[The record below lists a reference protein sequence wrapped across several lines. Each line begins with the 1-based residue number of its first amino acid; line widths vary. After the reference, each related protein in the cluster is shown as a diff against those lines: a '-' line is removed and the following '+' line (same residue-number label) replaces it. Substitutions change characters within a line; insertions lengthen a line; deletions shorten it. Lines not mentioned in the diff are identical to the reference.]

1 MREKKKLAIIVIS
14 ISAFIVIATAL
25 TLFLVELFTTPS
37 LGLIEYKLDGYKYQ
51 IEITNSNIFGGDAC
65 FYIPSNGRE
74 INIPEEITVK
84 HGMFSEKYI
93 INEIYFDYDFYANGE
108 DLDPNCLKT
117 NIIVP
122 KTVSSI
128 RKKGFRKYTYAKFND
143 ENIDFFVSN
152 VGRISVASD
161 NPYFDSRE
169 DSNCIIET
177 KTDKIII
184 SGLKNTKIPSTVKE
198 IGSFAFWL
206 IDAKEITIPSNVK
219 KINSLAFM
227 ECSYL
232 KKITIE
238 EGVEEISSFA
248 FVGSSCFYAGYEAFD
263 TKIDELYIPSTI
275 KEISAN
281 SFALFDTPYMKI
293 YYNGSDF
300 KSLLKDYTGWSQ
312 RLIGFY
318 GPGYNSRY
326 EQVSDGY
333 FNIYG
338 AEDIY
343 EGTIYLYSENAP
355 ETDGLYWHYVDGKIT
370 VWE

>member
-1 MREKKKLAIIVIS
+1 MREKKKLAIIIIS
-14 ISAFIVIATAL
+14 ISAFIATAIAL
-25 TLFLVELFTTPS
+25 TVFLVELFTTPK
-37 LGLIEYKLDGYKYQ
+37 GIFEYELDGYKYQ
-51 IEITNSNIFGGDAC
+51 VETTNSNISGGDAC
-65 FYIPSNGRE
+65 FYIPSNGKK

-93 INEIYFDYDFYANGE
+93 INEIYFDYDFYANGK

-117 NIIVP
+117 SIIVP

-128 RKKGFRKYTYAKFND
+128 RKKGFGDYTYARFNG

-206 IDAKEITIPSNVK
+206 IDAKEITVPSNVK

-248 FVGSSCFYAGYEAFD
+248 FVGNSWFYAGYGMFD
-263 TKIDELYIPSTI
+263 TRIDELYIPSTI

-281 SFALFDTPYMKI
+281 SFAHFDTPYMKI

-300 KSLLKDYTGWSQ
+300 NSLLKDYTGWSPSS
-312 RLIGFY
+312 IGLN
-318 GPGYNSRY
+318 GPGYFGNK
-326 EQVSDGY
+326 QVSDGY
-333 FNIYG
+333 FIIFG
-338 AEDIY
+338 TEDIY
-343 EGTIYLYSENAP
+343 SGTIYLYSENAP
-355 ETDGLYWHYVDGKIT
+355 ETDGLYWHYVNGKIT